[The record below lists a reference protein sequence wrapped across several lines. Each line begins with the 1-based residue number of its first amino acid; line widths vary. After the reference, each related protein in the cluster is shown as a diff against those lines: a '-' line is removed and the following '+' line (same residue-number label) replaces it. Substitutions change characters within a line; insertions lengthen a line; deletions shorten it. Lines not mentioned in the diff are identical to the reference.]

1 MHHTIRTT
9 ALLLLAAACFLPACK
24 EDDPTPVEILTAG
37 DCWKITLLEGYDS
50 ANKLWISVPVEDCLA
65 DNCLTFKADQTMI
78 ADEGASKCDAA
89 DPQSAEGS
97 WSLSEDASKLSLTE
111 GGETETG
118 TIVELSSGK
127 LVYEADLDGEKIR
140 LTLRA
145 N

>member
-1 MHHTIRTT
+1 MHFTIRAT
-9 ALLLLAAACFLPACK
+9 ALLLLASACLLPACK

-37 DCWKITLLEGYDS
+37 NCWKITLLEGYDNT
-50 ANKLWISVPVEDCLA
+50 NKLWVAVPVEDCIA
-65 DNCLTFKADQTMI
+65 DNCLTFKADQTFG

-89 DPQSAEGS
+89 DPQTSEGS
-97 WSLSEDASKLSLTE
+97 WSLSEDETKLSISE
-111 GGETETG
+111 DGETETG
-118 TIVELSSGK
+118 NIVELSSGK